1 MSYQDGKV
9 FSGPGPEA
17 EYRRYVGEG
26 RFMIQHCKNCGGH
39 IYFPRALCTH
49 CASPDLEAKEASGR
63 GTVYST
69 TVVRRKPE
77 RGGDYNVV
85 LVDLEEGP
93 RMMSRVDGIAP
104 DKVRIGMQVTARVV
118 AQDDGNL
125 VVFVP
130 AGSGAAA

>member
-1 MSYQDGKV
+1 
-9 FSGPGPEA
+9 
-17 EYRRYVGEG
+17 
-26 RFMIQHCKNCGGH
+26 MIQHCKNCSGY
-39 IYFPRALCTH
+39 IYPPRALCPH
-49 CASPDLEAKEASGR
+49 CGSLDLEAGEASGR

-104 DKVRIGMQVTARVV
+104 DKVQIGMEVTARVI
-118 AQDDGNL
+118 ARDDGNV

-130 AGSGAAA
+130 AGSGEAE

>member
-1 MSYQDGKV
+1 MSHQGGKV
-9 FSGPGPEA
+9 FPGPGPEA
-17 EYRRYVGEG
+17 EYWRYVSEG
-26 RFMIQHCKNCGGH
+26 RFMIQHCKNCGAY

-49 CASPDLEAKEASGR
+49 CASPDLEAQEASGR
-63 GTVYST
+63 ATVYST

-104 DKVRIGMQVTARVV
+104 EKVKIGMEVTARIV
-118 AQDDGNL
+118 ARDDGNL
-125 VVFVP
+125 VVFHP
-130 AGSGAAA
+130 AGGEEAA